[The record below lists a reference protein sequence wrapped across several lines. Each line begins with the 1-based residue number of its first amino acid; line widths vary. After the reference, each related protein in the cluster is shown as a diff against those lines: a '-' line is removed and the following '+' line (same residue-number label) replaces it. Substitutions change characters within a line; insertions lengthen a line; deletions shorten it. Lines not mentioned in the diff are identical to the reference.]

1 MDSKCRLNKSEMQEV
16 KRLLEN
22 FVEQDPSIKYE
33 SCFYDL
39 RNKLSEKIQKLYEEK
54 MEISED
60 IKKWFENHGANDTQ
74 YIYYSDCTDYGHRDY
89 TTQYE
94 KLGDL
99 SDVNIKTYAYS
110 FRWFFIYQFKE
121 ELRNTYNEFFKEN
134 LPILN
139 AKLEKFN
146 NIIKEM
152 VIVLNSLKTAQNVLD
167 KFGFIESINKYINTL
182 LSQQAK
188 PISCMTQA
196 VENSVDNYLKQRKEL
211 DEDKK

>member
-22 FVEQDPSIKYE
+22 FVEQDPSIKYKT
-33 SCFYDL
+33 CFYELQD
-39 RNKLSEKIQKLYEEK
+39 KLTKKIQKLYEEK
-54 MEISED
+54 MEIFED
-60 IKKWFENHGANDTQ
+60 IKKWFEKHGAVDTQ
-74 YIYYSDCTDYGHRDY
+74 YIHYSECTDYGYRDY
-89 TTQYE
+89 ETHFE

-99 SDVNIKTYAYS
+99 SQVNIKTYAYN
-110 FRWFFIYQFKE
+110 FRWYFISKFKE

-134 LPILN
+134 LPILD

-146 NIIKEM
+146 NIMKEM

-167 KFGFIESINKYINTL
+167 KFGFIDSINKYINTL
-182 LSQQAK
+182 LSEQAK

-196 VENSVDNYLKQRKEL
+196 VENSVDNYLNQRKNL

>member
-22 FVEQDPSIKYE
+22 FVEEDPSIKYKA
-33 SCFYDL
+33 CFYVLQD
-39 RNKLSEKIQKLYEEK
+39 KLTEKIQKLFDEK

-60 IKKWFENHGANDTQ
+60 IKNWFEKHGANDTQ
-74 YIYYSDCTDYGHRDY
+74 YIFYSDCTNYGQRDY
-89 TTQYE
+89 NTQYD

-99 SDVNIKTYAYS
+99 SSINIKTFSYN
-110 FRWFFIYQFKE
+110 FRWPFISQFKE
-121 ELRNTYNEFFKEN
+121 ELHNTYNEFFKEN
-134 LPILN
+134 LPILD

-152 VIVLNSLKTAQNVLD
+152 VIVLNGLKTAQNVLD

-182 LSQQAK
+182 LAQQAK